1 MELKAYFRPL
11 IKWWWLLLAAGLVA
25 AISSGVVMSR
35 QPLVFQSR
43 ASLVVGNA
51 VYQANP
57 NAGDL
62 YLNQQLANFYADL
75 VQREPIRNATMQ
87 ALGMQWLPA
96 YTARTLPQSPVLEIV
111 ASDNDPMRAQAV
123 ANELANQLIRQ
134 SPTNDPES
142 QQRREFVDNQLK
154 IFEAEIL
161 QLQQEIVDKQAMLS
175 GLTSARQIADTEA
188 DISSLEQKLSD
199 IRSDYASLLTSSDRG
214 AGNSL
219 TLIEQP
225 PSQACRSARIQ

>member
-1 MELKAYFRPL
+1 
-11 IKWWWLLLAAGLVA
+11 
-25 AISSGVVMSR
+25 MSR

-123 ANELANQLIRQ
+123 ANELANQLIKQ

-142 QQRREFVDNQLK
+142 QERREFVDNQLRYLK
-154 IFEAEIL
+154 SEIL
-161 QLQQEIVDKQAMLS
+161 QPQEEID
-175 GLTSARQIADTEA
+175 
-188 DISSLEQKLSD
+188 
-199 IRSDYASLLTSSDRG
+199 
-214 AGNSL
+214 
-219 TLIEQP
+219 
-225 PSQACRSARIQ
+225 